1 MSDLNS
7 DIRYLK
13 GVGEKRAALLYRL
26 GIDTIGAL
34 LRYYP
39 RSYKDFSNPVPI
51 SNSLSEE
58 KVCVRA
64 TVITEVGEHYIR
76 KNMTLYKFN
85 ISDGTAGLSVTLFNN
100 KYLANSIR
108 KGGEYL
114 FYGKVT
120 SDGNF
125 MPQMSSPEICN
136 IGAMGI
142 CPVYKASEK
151 LSSKAIAKLVKT
163 ALNYGFPK
171 DPIPDKIK
179 EKYRLCDISTAIL
192 NIHFPVSAA
201 ALESAKRRLV
211 FEELFILQTGLMKLK
226 TKSAAACERVIKTDF
241 TTEFLKTLP
250 FELTRSQLSAVKDC
264 VGDMASG
271 KKMNRLIEGDVGS
284 GKTAVAA
291 GVIYNTVKNGYQ
303 AVMMAPTEILAEQH
317 FKTLSS
323 FFENTGITVC
333 LLTGS
338 VSKAKKQNLKEKLS
352 NGQIDVAVG
361 THALITSDVSFKNAG
376 IFITDEQHRFGVMQ
390 RAGLSSKSSI
400 SNTLVMSATPIPR
413 TLGLVLFGDLD
424 ISILNEYPKGRQKIE
439 TYVIDSN
446 IRNRAFNYVKKHID
460 EGRQGYIVCPLVE
473 EGEEASDI
481 LNAEDYYKKISEG
494 AFSDYRVGLLHGK
507 MKPSKKDEIMRSF
520 KSGEIDILVCT
531 TVIEVGIDVPNAAIM
546 LIENAERFGLSQ
558 LHQLRGRIGR
568 GKYKSTCILISDYKD
583 GKTAERLGVIKKNT
597 DGFKIAEEDMRLRGP
612 GDFLGKRQ
620 HGLPE
625 LKIADL
631 FADAAVLKAAEI
643 SASEIL
649 REDNDLSNPENSALK
664 KEIESL
670 YKKLENTEN

>member
-39 RSYKDFSNPVPI
+39 RSYKDLSNPVPI
-51 SNSLSEE
+51 ANSLSEE
-58 KVCVRA
+58 KVCIKARVVSDVA
-64 TVITEVGEHYIR
+64 EHYIR

-85 ISDGTAGLSVTLFNN
+85 VSDGTASLCVTLFNN

-108 KGGEYL
+108 RGNEYL

-120 SDGNF
+120 SDGRF
-125 MPQMSSPEICN
+125 MPQMSSPEISS
-136 IGAMGI
+136 IGSMGI
-142 CPVYKASEK
+142 CAVYNASEK
-151 LSSKAIAKLVKT
+151 LSSNAIRKLVKT

-171 DPIPDKIK
+171 DPIPDKIR
-179 EKYRLCDISTAIL
+179 EKYRLCDISSAIQ
-192 NIHFPVSAA
+192 NIHFPISKE
-201 ALESAKRRLV
+201 ALLSAKRRLV
-211 FEELFILQTGLMKLK
+211 FEELFILQTGLMNLK
-226 TKSAAACERVIKTDF
+226 NRTAEKCERVIKSDF
-241 TTEFLKTLP
+241 TEEFLKTLP
-250 FELTRSQLSAVKDC
+250 FELTNSQLSAIKEC
-264 VGDMASG
+264 VSDMKSG
-271 KKMNRLIEGDVGS
+271 EKMNRLLEGDVGS

-291 GVIYNTVKNGYQ
+291 GVIYNTVKNGFQ

-317 FKTLSS
+317 FKTLCD
-323 FFENTGITVC
+323 FFENSGISVC

-338 VSKAKKQNLKEKLS
+338 VAKAKKQAVKEKLAS
-352 NGQIDVAVG
+352 GEIDVAVG
-361 THALITSDVSFKNAG
+361 THALLTGDVLFKNAG

-390 RAGLSSKSSI
+390 RASLSSKSRI

-439 TYVIDSN
+439 TYIINSG
-446 IRNRAFNYVKKHID
+446 IRNRAFNYIKKHID
-460 EGRQGYIVCPLVE
+460 DGRQGYIVCPLVE
-473 EGEEASDI
+473 ENDDVSNILSAEE
-481 LNAEDYYKKISEG
+481 YYKKISSG
-494 AFSDYRVGLLHGK
+494 FFSDYRVGLLHGK

-520 KSGEIDILVCT
+520 KNGEIDLLVCT

-546 LIENAERFGLSQ
+546 MIENAERFGLSS

-568 GKYKSTCILISDYKD
+568 GKYKSTCILVSDYSD
-583 GKTAERLGVIKKNT
+583 GKTAERLGVIKKNS
-597 DGFKIAEEDMRLRGP
+597 DGFKIAEEDMKLRGP

-631 FADAAVLKAAEI
+631 FADAAVLKAAGE
-643 SASEIL
+643 SAEQIL
-649 REDNDLSNPENSALK
+649 AEDNELSNPENSALK
-664 KEIESL
+664 EEITAL